1 MMRPVVQI
9 EALGKRYRIGHAER
23 RPESLRE
30 AAAAVARS
38 PFRYLRQVTRPPT
51 EAETLWA
58 LRNIT
63 LDIQPGEAVGIVG
76 RNGSGKSTLLKIL
89 SRITEPTE
97 GRAVLRGRVGSL
109 LEVGTGFHPE
119 LTGRENI
126 FLNGAILGMSRR
138 EIERKF
144 DEIVAFS
151 EIERFIDTP
160 VKRYSSGMYVRLAFS
175 VAAHLEPEV
184 LIVDEVLSVGDVAF
198 RKKCQDKMTQAS
210 QSGRTVLFV
219 SHSLTS
225 VRRLCP
231 RAVWLHDS
239 HVRADG
245 SVESVLAAYLEYMNR
260 VHSPQQIVEARSDA
274 TALED
279 DMPAIATVAG
289 SGLTI
294 KAVVLK
300 NRDSAVARE
309 FQPGEPMTVEV
320 HFHSELRLEQPYI
333 WLTVD
338 SFQGSCFSANML
350 MDGRR
355 PEALEGDGVLACT
368 FEALPL
374 LPQQGYALRMAIR
387 ASDGRTGLLEPQEVA
402 FFRTKGNPADF
413 GLWGPLA
420 GELTSRSVPLV
431 IPYVWTY
438 PDGSRQKVQIQ
449 PTNTAEPRTAER
461 TFG

>member
-1 MMRPVVQI
+1 MQPIIQI
-9 EALGKRYRIGHAER
+9 ESLGKRYRIGQAER

-30 AAAAVARS
+30 TAAAVVRS

-58 LRNIT
+58 LRNIS

-119 LTGRENI
+119 LTGRENV

-144 DEIVAFS
+144 DEIIAFS

-239 HVRADG
+239 HIKSDG

-260 VHSPQQIVEARSDA
+260 VHSPERVVETGTSTA
-274 TALED
+274 ALED
-279 DMPAIATVAG
+279 EAPTIATTAG

-294 KAVVLK
+294 KQVVLK
-300 NRDSAVARE
+300 NQGGAVARE
-309 FQPGEPMTVEV
+309 FQPGESMTVEV

-355 PEALEGDGVLACT
+355 PEALEGNGVLACT

-387 ASDGRTGLLEPQEVA
+387 ANDGRTGLLEPQEVA
-402 FFRTKGNPADF
+402 FFRTQGNPADF
-413 GLWGPLA
+413 GLAGPLA

-431 IPYVWTY
+431 IPYVWTF
-438 PDGSRQKVQIQ
+438 PDGSRQKVQLVPANI
-449 PTNTAEPRTAER
+449 PEIAVMER
-461 TFG
+461 ASG